1 MGLILLLGDLALD
14 NWTTQ
19 NEVSPKPKKRNAHE
33 KHTSQRQM
41 CRREKRFSR
50 SSPTIWHREE
60 SPERANAKLRHI
72 RRLPTH
78 LAHPLKNERAIVI
91 HALRP
96 SLQGSRQNRGEPCS
110 LFAVD
115 IPSLGPVVVTTSG
128 LRTINTRAPFDH
140 VKVDL

>member
-60 SPERANAKLRHI
+60 SPERANAKAA
-72 RRLPTH
+72 PY
-78 LAHPLKNERAIVI
+78 
-91 HALRP
+91 
-96 SLQGSRQNRGEPCS
+96 S
-110 LFAVD
+110 
-115 IPSLGPVVVTTSG
+115 
-128 LRTINTRAPFDH
+128 TITNPFGASAQE
-140 VKVDL
+140 